1 MKTPDTLAIAL
12 LFGFSM
18 LPPATALAQE
28 FTPLAGC
35 DCPTVRLDD
44 AYCAASLVFEGVPI
58 STDTVFAV
66 GDALKYPK
74 NPIDHVAVLF
84 KVDRALKGVAVE
96 NAVVSTSFL
105 KDDCA
110 FRFLI
115 GQPYLVFAH
124 KDGDLMLTDRCTP
137 TRAMETVGRSFA
149 DSLEF
154 VRSGHQWE
162 GHMPLDNPCR

>member
-1 MKTPDTLAIAL
+1 MNTLRSYALAL
-12 LFGFSM
+12 LCGGIG
-18 LPPATALAQE
+18 LIPTETKAQDR
-28 FTPLAGC
+28 TPLAGC

-44 AYCAASLVFEGVPI
+44 AYCASAFVFEGVPL

-66 GDALKYPK
+66 DPTKYPD
-74 NPIDHVAVLF
+74 NTIDHVAVLF
-84 KVDRALKGVAVE
+84 KVDRTLKGVDAE

-110 FRFLI
+110 FRFIL

-124 KDGDLMLTDRCTP
+124 KEGDLMLTDRCKP
-137 TRAMETVGRSFA
+137 TRAMDTVSRSFA

-154 VRSGHQWE
+154 VRSGHRWV
-162 GHMPLDNPCR
+162 GKMPVDMPCQ